1 MKKNQPKPRK
11 SKKAAK
17 KSGARQG
24 ASKAGSGARAG
35 TGSGEA
41 AAMDAPVIEGKAEE
55 KGVRKKSTNPFEFI
69 QQVRAEG
76 TKVTWTGRNETL
88 ISTAM
93 VLVMVVLMVIFF
105 FLVDQ
110 TLRFGICSILPIECV
125 PLSN

>member
-11 SKKAAK
+11 SKKATK
-17 KSGARQG
+17 KPGGRQDASAASGGARTG
-24 ASKAGSGARAG
+24 AA
-35 TGSGEA
+35 SGEA
-41 AAMDAPVIEGKAEE
+41 AATAAPVIEGRAEE
-55 KGVRKKSTNPFEFI
+55 KGVKKKTTNPFEFI
-69 QQVRAEG
+69 QQVRSEG
-76 TKVTWTGRNETL
+76 AKVTWTGRNETL

-110 TLRFGICSILPIECV
+110 TLRFGICSILPIDCV